1 MKRIDWFAAGFW
13 ALVVLLVAI
22 GGFGAF
28 TLHRIAETQ
37 EDILKE
43 TRIHTAY
50 IRGAV
55 PIAENHDACGH

>member
-1 MKRIDWFAAGFW
+1 MRKIDWVAVGFW
-13 ALVVLLVAI
+13 MFFIALVLY
-22 GGFGAF
+22 
-28 TLHRIAETQ
+28 RIAETQ